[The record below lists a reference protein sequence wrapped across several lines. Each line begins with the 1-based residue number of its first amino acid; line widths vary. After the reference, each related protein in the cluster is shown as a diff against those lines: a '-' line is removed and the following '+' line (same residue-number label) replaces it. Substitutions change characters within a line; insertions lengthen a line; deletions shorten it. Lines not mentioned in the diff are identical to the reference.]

1 MPDLLRIRREG
12 FRWQIL
18 NTLNKARPYTTAET
32 FIADVL
38 RAIYPDATAHE
49 VRRELDY
56 LADRALIEL
65 NKAPHGAWFADITR
79 HGVDVAEYT
88 VECSAGIN
96 RPLKLWDN

>member
-1 MPDLLRIRREG
+1 MPDLDRIRREG
-12 FRWQIL
+12 IRWQIL

-56 LADRALIEL
+56 LAARELVEL
-65 NKAPHGAWFADITR
+65 NRAPHGAWFAGISR

-88 VECSAGIN
+88 VECSAGIS